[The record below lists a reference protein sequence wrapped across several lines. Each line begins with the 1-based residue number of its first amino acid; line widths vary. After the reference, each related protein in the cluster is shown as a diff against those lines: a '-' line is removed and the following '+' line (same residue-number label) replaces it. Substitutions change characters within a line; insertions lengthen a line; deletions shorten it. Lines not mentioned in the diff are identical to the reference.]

1 MARRVTAK
9 DIKLMNE
16 LYVKYGTYA
25 AVAREVGFSPS
36 TVKRYITPNYK
47 PVVASN
53 IKRVTL
59 EEMASRALD
68 DYVDKNLMEMFDLTE
83 EEIEALRELTKEVI

>member
-16 LYVKYGTYA
+16 LYIKYGTYA

-36 TVKRYITPNYK
+36 TVKRYITSNYK
-47 PVVASN
+47 PVIASN

-68 DYVDKNLMEMFDLTE
+68 DYVDKNLIELFDLTE
-83 EEIEALRELTKEVI
+83 EEAEALKELTKEVI

>member
-1 MARRVTAK
+1 MARRVTDR

-25 AVAREVGFSPS
+25 AVAREVGFAPS
-36 TVKRYITPNYK
+36 TVKRYITPNYQ

-53 IKRVTL
+53 IKRVTI
-59 EEMASRALD
+59 EEMMNRSIADYLD
-68 DYVDKNLMEMFDLTE
+68 KGLMEMFELSE
-83 EEIEALRELTKEVI
+83 EEFQALEELAKETL

>member
-1 MARRVTAK
+1 MARRVTDK

-25 AVAREVGFSPS
+25 AVAREVGFAPS
-36 TVKRYITPNYK
+36 TVKRYITPNYQ

-59 EEMASRALD
+59 EEMMNRSIKDYLDKGLQDMFEMSAEEWAAL
-68 DYVDKNLMEMFDLTE
+68 E
-83 EEIEALRELTKEVI
+83 ELARETL

>member
-1 MARRVTAK
+1 MARRVTDR

-25 AVAREVGFSPS
+25 AVAREVGFAPS
-36 TVKRYITPNYK
+36 TVKRYMTPNYQ

-53 IKRVTL
+53 IKRVTI
-59 EEMASRALD
+59 EEMMNRSIADYLD
-68 DYVDKNLMEMFDLTE
+68 KGLMEMFELNE
-83 EEIEALRELTKEVI
+83 EEFQALEELAKETL